1 MQTIICSGCSFT
13 NFHATKDK
21 GSIFWPE
28 HLSQYYSVYNV
39 GSPTNDNKTI
49 VRSLIYKANELI
61 KRGQK
66 NLTLIPCWTFMNRD
80 SIYIPNVPTSL
91 VHKTDY
97 TYTNYKNGY
106 YGLSGNNFFDWM
118 NEEHDFE
125 NEKRFFNSKVRWV
138 KSNEEDMLSFLEW
151 FHYLI
156 TFCEANQIK
165 LKTFFIKDM
174 LSETTDIFE
183 GQTETQEESI
193 KPLDYELLEI
203 KLKQLFDESSF
214 NKKGNVKKFNTN
226 LYINNF
232 YNIIDWEKYCWFYKN
247 DYGVYGGVYEWIYD
261 NVEEDKWI
269 EGDNLIAGHP
279 SSSVWK
285 KFVNDILL
293 KEVI

>member
-28 HLSQYYSVYNV
+28 HLGQYYSVYNV

-49 VRSLIYKANELI
+49 VRSLIYKANELLR
-61 KRGQK
+61 KGQK
-66 NLTLIPCWTFMNRD
+66 NLTLVACWTFINRD
-80 SIYIPNVPTSL
+80 SIYIPKKPLSI

-97 TYTNYKNGY
+97 TYTDYKNGY

-125 NEKRFFNSKVRWV
+125 NEKMFFNSKVRWV
-138 KSNEEDMLSFLEW
+138 KTDEEDLLSFLEW

-156 TFCEANQIK
+156 SFCESNQLK

-174 LSETTDIFE
+174 LSETTNIFE
-183 GQTETQEESI
+183 GQSETQEESI
-193 KPLDYELLEI
+193 QPLDYNLLET
-203 KLKQLFDESSF
+203 KLTQLYEDSIF
-214 NKKGNVKKFNTN
+214 NKKSNNKRFTKN

-247 DYGVYGGVYEWIYD
+247 EYGRYGGVYEWMYD
-261 NVEEDKWI
+261 NITEDRWI
-269 EGDNLIAGHP
+269 EGDTIVAGHP
-279 SSSVWK
+279 STKTWK